1 MSSIIETIKA
11 RLDLVDEVSQVVKL
25 QKTGR
30 AFKALCPFHS
40 ERTPSFYVFPES
52 QHWHCFGCH
61 ESGDIFTFV
70 QKSQGLDFP
79 EALRYLAEKAGISLE
94 GQPSYDGTQQ
104 RELAAQRERLRQLNE
119 DAQLWFHQALLR
131 LREAAQARAYL
142 QSRGLTAETV
152 IDFGLGYAPDS
163 RDALCRYLLAQGYS
177 EQELIQGGLAREPE
191 DGQGLYDY
199 FRNRI
204 IFPIRDLRGQ
214 VIGFGGRT
222 LGDGQPKYLNTP
234 QTLLFEKNSVLY
246 AIDRAKEAIKQTNQV
261 IIVEGYL
268 DAIMAHQYGTRQ
280 TVACIGSAITEKHI
294 QQIKKLTRHI
304 TLALDPD
311 AAGMAATE
319 HGIQEALRSLERTIV
334 PIPLPAP
341 SQDHRGQGPS
351 PRAIIRLEEEVDA
364 QIDVLLL
371 PAGQDPD
378 EVIRQNPA
386 QWEEA
391 LAHPLPLVDYYFVA
405 KTADLDLRQ
414 PRDQALAARR
424 LLPIIA
430 LISDRVKR
438 DAYVRKLARMIHVD
452 EQSLY
457 NELQRSLRGKHQG
470 VAEIIVPAEAGRREV
485 EKGKRRQRQERQL
498 PKAPLRSLSTLARIS
513 TDSSGRNGTE
523 GVSSPSPTVVEGE
536 EAKAGAEVAV
546 TTSASS
552 GPGGK
557 GLELDR
563 GKLDRVEWEDYLI
576 GLLLQHPGLSQ
587 HVCGIINDGDFI
599 GTDTRELYHFLNS
612 VYQRGSSSFHQ
623 PLEQLLPSALLETAA
638 RAQRRVEAASP
649 LDGAGLIK
657 AATQCATRLKRMRLM
672 QLNTE
677 LRYLIQEARE
687 AGDLAAVRELERQLQ
702 DIHRQIREIHLKTN
716 LQG

>member
-1 MSSIIETIKA
+1 MSSSIIETIKA
-11 RLDLVDEVSQVVKL
+11 RLDLVDEVGQVVKL

-30 AFKALCPFHS
+30 AFKALCPFHN

-70 QKSQGLDFP
+70 QKAQGLDFP
-79 EALRYLAEKAGISLE
+79 EALRYLAEKAGVSLDE
-94 GQPSYDGTQQ
+94 QPGYDAAQQ

-131 LREAAQARAYL
+131 LREAAPARAYL
-142 QSRGLTAETV
+142 QSRGLTGETV
-152 IDFGLGYAPDS
+152 IAFGLGYAPDS
-163 RDALCRYLLAQGYS
+163 RDALCRYLLSQGYS
-177 EQELIQGGLAREPE
+177 EQELVSAGLAREPE

-204 IFPIRDLRGQ
+204 IFPIRDPRGQ
-214 VIGFGGRT
+214 VIGFGGRA

-234 QTLLFEKNSVLY
+234 QTALFEKNSVLY
-246 AIDRAKEAIKQTNQV
+246 AFDRAKEAIKQANQV
-261 IIVEGYL
+261 IIVEGYI

-294 QQIKKLTRHI
+294 QQIKKLARRI

-334 PIPLPAP
+334 PVPLPVP
-341 SQDHRGQGPS
+341 RQERRGQAGGA
-351 PRAIIRLEEEVDA
+351 RAIIRLEEEVDA

-386 QWEEA
+386 RWEEA

-424 LLPIIA
+424 LLPIIGM
-430 LISDRVKR
+430 ISDRVKR

-457 NELQRSLRGKHQG
+457 NELQRSLRGRHPS
-470 VAEIIVPAEAGRREV
+470 VAEIVVPAESGRREV
-485 EKGKRRQRQERQL
+485 DGSRKGRGRQRQSPQA
-498 PKAPLRSLSTLARIS
+498 PAPLPARPALAQTGLDPSGKAKTETLSPASSAEVEDAR
-513 TDSSGRNGTE
+513 
-523 GVSSPSPTVVEGE
+523 
-536 EAKAGAEVAV
+536 AGALAGARV
-546 TTSASS
+546 SA
-552 GPGGK
+552 GPDGK
-557 GLELDR
+557 GLALDR
-563 GKLDRVEWEDYLI
+563 GGLDRVKWEDYLI

-612 VYQRGSSSFHQ
+612 LYQRGSSSFHQ

-687 AGDLAAVRELERQLQ
+687 AGDLAAVHELEHQLQ
-702 DIHRQIREIHLKTN
+702 EIHRQIREIHLRTN

>member
-11 RLDLVDEVSQVVKL
+11 RLDLVDEVGQVVKL

-30 AFKALCPFHS
+30 AFKALCPFHN

-70 QKSQGLDFP
+70 QKTQGLDFP
-79 EALRYLAEKAGISLE
+79 EALRYLAEKAGVSLDE
-94 GQPSYDGTQQ
+94 QPGYDTAQQ

-131 LREAAQARAYL
+131 LREAAPARAYL

-152 IDFGLGYAPDS
+152 IAFGLGYAPDS
-163 RDALCRYLLAQGYS
+163 RDGLCRYLLAQGYS
-177 EQELIQGGLAREPE
+177 EQELVSAGLAREPE

-204 IFPIRDLRGQ
+204 IFPIRDLRGR
-214 VIGFGGRT
+214 VLAFGGRA

-234 QTLLFEKNSVLY
+234 QTPLFEKNSVLY
-246 AIDRAKEAIKQTNQV
+246 ALDRAKEAIKQANQV
-261 IIVEGYL
+261 IIVEGYI

-294 QQIKKLTRHI
+294 QQIKKLARRI

-334 PIPLPAP
+334 PVPLPAP
-341 SQDHRGQGPS
+341 PQERRGQGQGS
-351 PRAIIRLEEEVDA
+351 GARAIIRLEEEIDA
-364 QIDVLLL
+364 QIDVLML

-405 KTADLDLRQ
+405 KTMDLDLRQ

-430 LISDRVKR
+430 MISDRVKR

-457 NELQRSLRGKHQG
+457 NELQRSLRGRHQS
-470 VAEIIVPAEAGRREV
+470 VAEIVVPAESGRREV
-485 EKGKRRQRQERQL
+485 EGNRKGRGRQRQSSQA
-498 PKAPLRSLSTLARIS
+498 PAPLRSLPSLAQ
-513 TDSSGRNGTE
+513 TGLSSSEKAGTE
-523 GVSSPSPTVVEGE
+523 TLSPVSPAGGE
-536 EAKAGAEVAV
+536 EARVGEGGAPV
-546 TTSASS
+546 SA

-557 GLELDR
+557 GPTLDR
-563 GKLDRVEWEDYLI
+563 GSLDRVEWEDYLI

-612 VYQRGSSSFHQ
+612 LYQRGSSSFHQ

-638 RAQRRVEAASP
+638 RAQRRIEAASP

-687 AGDLAAVRELERQLQ
+687 TGDLTAVHELERQLQ
-702 DIHRQIREIHLKTN
+702 EIHRQIREIHVKTN